1 MRKHFLPAAAI
12 AFTLAISALSG
23 CQFKSSDSN
32 VRNTQ
37 ESSKIYEAEVECMER
52 DVINFNTKWLYSPAD
67 YKNAASPEFDDS
79 GFEAVALP
87 HANTLLAE
95 HKGPGFAEQIESYRF
110 VSWYRRH
117 FSLDKKYSGMMGVRK
132 TVKPKI

>member
-37 ESSKIYEAEVECMER
+37 ESSKIYEAEVT
-52 DVINFNTKWLYSPAD
+52 N
-67 YKNAASPEFDDS
+67 YKKSIAF
-79 GFEAVALP
+79 
-87 HANTLLAE
+87 
-95 HKGPGFAEQIESYRF
+95 
-110 VSWYRRH
+110 
-117 FSLDKKYSGMMGVRK
+117 
-132 TVKPKI
+132 